1 MLKRHM
7 SERGSSITNTR
18 FGKVTLMLPITPRMI
33 SQDTDYSCFSW
44 FNLPKNKNKNKTK
57 IKQKKGHT
65 TFWNASMLSPWSLL
79 LCLCYTFMWGAKRK
93 KKSLP
98 SIAFT
103 DSWVFFWAWG
113 LFTCLDL
120 VSVEEEEWGQGGDG
134 RSGSEGIKC
143 SVGGLWDS
151 ADWSIRQDA
160 VSWDAVKQLQRQLFP
175 GCVSVSVCVPLS
187 LWGHPSHFVMVKERL
202 WFIIS
207 LCRTCE
213 KAVSKLKGGKRN
225 VSHVQGCQTSVPHR
239 GWTAV

>member
-1 MLKRHM
+1 MKCIYALSLKP
-7 SERGSSITNTR
+7 T
-18 FGKVTLMLPITPRMI
+18 
-33 SQDTDYSCFSW
+33 
-44 FNLPKNKNKNKTK
+44 
-57 IKQKKGHT
+57 
-65 TFWNASMLSPWSLL
+65 SMSLL
-79 LCLCYTFMWGAKRK
+79 FGGG
-93 KKSLP
+93 SLP

-103 DSWVFFWAWG
+103 DSWVFFWAWV

-120 VSVEEEEWGQGGDG
+120 VSVEKDWGQKGDG
-134 RSGSEGIKC
+134 RSGSEGKMC

-151 ADWSIRQDA
+151 ADWPIRQDA

-187 LWGHPSHFVMVKERL
+187 LWGHPSHFVMVKEQL

-225 VSHVQGCQTSVPHR
+225 VSRVQGCQTSVPHR

>member
-1 MLKRHM
+1 MAIQHFEMHLC
-7 SERGSSITNTR
+7 S
-18 FGKVTLMLPITPRMI
+18 LPEAYFYVSFI
-33 SQDTDYSCFSW
+33 
-44 FNLPKNKNKNKTK
+44 
-57 IKQKKGHT
+57 
-65 TFWNASMLSPWSLL
+65 
-79 LCLCYTFMWGAKRK
+79 WGG
-93 KKSLP
+93 SLP

-103 DSWVFFWAWG
+103 DSWVFFWAWV

-120 VSVEEEEWGQGGDG
+120 VSVEKEWGQKGDG
-134 RSGSEGIKC
+134 RSGSEGKMC

-151 ADWSIRQDA
+151 ADWPIRQDA

-187 LWGHPSHFVMVKERL
+187 LWGHPSHFVMAKEQL

-225 VSHVQGCQTSVPHR
+225 VSRVQGCQTSVPHR